1 MSRCIAESRVRGY
14 TLFTLERE
22 DQTLSFRLMDS
33 MGNENYFDTMDEVH
47 DWFRAHDLNY
57 KYDYSSESEEVVEN
71 EDDKDA
77 LHDLLS
83 LNHHLT
89 DSFEPN
95 AFDMLEDE
103 NDQNETIQERDPP
116 MPPLAPH
123 GRVLAF
129 QLSAAQP
136 LRDDQRAYKIITEYM
151 K

>member
-14 TLFTLERE
+14 ILFTLERE

-47 DWFRAHDLNY
+47 EWFRCNDLNY
-57 KYDYSSESEEVVEN
+57 KYHYSSESEEVVED
-71 EDDKDA
+71 EDDKSA

-83 LNHHLT
+83 LDHHLT

-95 AFDMLEDE
+95 AFVMPDE
-103 NDQNETIQERDPP
+103 SIQNETIDDRDMP
-116 MPPLAPH
+116 MPPATPP
-123 GRVLAF
+123 GRVLDF
-129 QLSAAQP
+129 MLSVAQP
-136 LRDDQRAYKIITEYM
+136 LRNDQRAYKIITEYM